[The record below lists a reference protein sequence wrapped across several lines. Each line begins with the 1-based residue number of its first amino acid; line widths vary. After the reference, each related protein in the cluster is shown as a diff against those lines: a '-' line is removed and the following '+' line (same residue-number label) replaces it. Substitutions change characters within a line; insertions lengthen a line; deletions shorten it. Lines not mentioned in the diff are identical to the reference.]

1 MAKKKENVTE
11 EIKVQESTVKAP
23 VKKAAAKKVKE
34 SEAKTQSEADIEN
47 EEEVLA
53 YFSKFMEVRKDV
65 LKSMEGLRNEK
76 LIKSNMETK
85 VTLSLKDE
93 YKDIA
98 NLKDDL
104 KQLFI
109 VAKVEL
115 VDDTT
120 LEEYETSYIKVE
132 KFNGVQCPRCW
143 NYFDEDEMNGELCS
157 RCASVAHRVAE

>member
-1 MAKKKENVTE
+1 
-11 EIKVQESTVKAP
+11 
-23 VKKAAAKKVKE
+23 
-34 SEAKTQSEADIEN
+34 
-47 EEEVLA
+47 
-53 YFSKFMEVRKDV
+53 MEVRKDV

-157 RCASVAHRVAE
+157 RCASVAHRVAEQQIKGCIERYILFFLKNNFVMKNKANCVIIYEIVGEGVYEKRNIR

>member
-1 MAKKKENVTE
+1 MEKKE
-11 EIKVQESTVKAP
+11 
-23 VKKAAAKKVKE
+23 
-34 SEAKTQSEADIEN
+34 
-47 EEEVLA
+47 
-53 YFSKFMEVRKDV
+53 
-65 LKSMEGLRNEK
+65 
-76 LIKSNMETK
+76 
-85 VTLSLKDE
+85 TLSLKDE

-157 RCASVAHRVAE
+157 RCASVAHRVAEQQIKGCIERYILFFLKNNFVMKNKANCVIIYEIVGEGVYEKRNIR